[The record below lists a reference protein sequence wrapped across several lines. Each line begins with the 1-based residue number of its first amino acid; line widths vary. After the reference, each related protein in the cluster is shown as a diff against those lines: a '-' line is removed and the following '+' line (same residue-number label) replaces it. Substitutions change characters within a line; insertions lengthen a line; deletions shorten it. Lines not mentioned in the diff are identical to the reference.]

1 MSTRPTPFAA
11 NPFAM
16 LLDPE
21 RYAREVAHSD
31 RLSRLRSRIYR
42 PLDKPLIPKA
52 VSAEQAAF
60 DRLVDKSRPA
70 AEDYLDDEGLDAAM
84 QPAAGHDASH

>member
-1 MSTRPTPFAA
+1 MSTRPTPIAA

-21 RYAREVAHSD
+21 QYAREVARSE
-31 RLSRLRSRIYR
+31 RLARLRSRIYR

-52 VSAEQAAF
+52 ISAEQAEF
-60 DRLVDKSRPA
+60 DRLVDRSRPA
-70 AEDYLDDEGLDAAM
+70 PEDFLDDDSLDAGM
-84 QPAAGHDASH
+84 QPAPADAAH

>member
-1 MSTRPTPFAA
+1 MSTRPTAFAA

-21 RYAREVAHSD
+21 QYAREAAHSE
-31 RLSRLRSRIYR
+31 RLNRLRSRIYR

-60 DRLVDKSRPA
+60 DRLVDCSRVAP
-70 AEDYLDDEGLDAAM
+70 EDFLDDEGIDARM
-84 QPAAGHDASH
+84 QPAEVDSSH

>member
-1 MSTRPTPFAA
+1 MSTHPTAAAA

-21 RYAREVAHSD
+21 QYAREAAHSD
-31 RLSRLRSRIYR
+31 RLNRLRRRIYR

-60 DRLVDKSRPA
+60 DRQVDCSRVAP
-70 AEDYLDDEGLDAAM
+70 EDFLDDEGIDAQM
-84 QPAAGHDASH
+84 QAPAVDASH

>member
-1 MSTRPTPFAA
+1 MSTRPTPIAA

-21 RYAREVAHSD
+21 QFAREVAHSE
-31 RLSRLRSRIYR
+31 RLARLRSRIYR

-52 VSAEQAAF
+52 VSAEQAEF
-60 DRLVDKSRPA
+60 DRLVDRSRPA
-70 AEDYLDDEGLDAAM
+70 PEDFLDDEGLDAGM
-84 QPAAGHDASH
+84 QPVSLDATH

>member
-1 MSTRPTPFAA
+1 MSTRPTPIAA

-21 RYAREVAHSD
+21 QYAREAAHSD
-31 RLSRLRSRIYR
+31 RLNRLRSRIYR

-52 VSAEQAAF
+52 VSPEQAAF
-60 DRLVDKSRPA
+60 DRLVDKTRLAP
-70 AEDYLDDEGLDAAM
+70 EDFLDDEGIDAGM
-84 QPAAGHDASH
+84 QPAALDASH

>member
-1 MSTRPTPFAA
+1 MSTRPTPFSA

-21 RYAREVAHSD
+21 QYAREAAHSD
-31 RLSRLRSRIYR
+31 RLNRLRSRIYR

-52 VSAEQAAF
+52 VSADQSAF
-60 DRLVDKSRPA
+60 DRLVDSSRVAP
-70 AEDYLDDEGLDAAM
+70 EDFLDDEGIDAGM
-84 QPAAGHDASH
+84 QSVSVESSH